1 MTLFP
6 HESKQIC
13 LEKLNI
19 KFKVEKYKFHIKN
32 FFSVM
37 LFLSQTAENSDSL
50 FESKIRRR
58 FTFALR
64 RNLEQSGEADYG
76 GEIATDE
83 M

>member
-1 MTLFP
+1 
-6 HESKQIC
+6 
-13 LEKLNI
+13 
-19 KFKVEKYKFHIKN
+19 
-32 FFSVM
+32 M